1 MIIEEKDGDT
11 RTGRQRW
18 LSPHFYER
26 LTWWTCDEMAASESS
41 AQWKSDDFWVISVS
55 VRHVEEVAPARNAIT
70 AFVNGLCSCIQTQA
84 SLWKTRQRSTRIITH
99 THTHTHTRRKKKKTG
114 GNQTIA
120 IGNRRRWWRGRRWRH
135 LLPPINK
142 SAGNNYP
149 YLVRGGETSE
159 ENDPNR
165 PPAALR
171 ISNRWR
177 ELQFKW
183 NR

>member
-1 MIIEEKDGDT
+1 MTKW
-11 RTGRQRW
+11 RRQKARHNGKVTISESFRSAFVMWRRW
-18 LSPHFYER
+18 LQLVMQLRPLLTAYAAAFKHKRLFER
-26 LTWWTCDEMAASESS
+26 PGNVARGSS
-41 AQWKSDDFWVISVS
+41 
-55 VRHVEEVAPARNAIT
+55 
-70 AFVNGLCSCIQTQA
+70 
-84 SLWKTRQRSTRIITH
+84 H
-99 THTHTHTRRKKKKTG
+99 THTHTHTRGEKKKKTG